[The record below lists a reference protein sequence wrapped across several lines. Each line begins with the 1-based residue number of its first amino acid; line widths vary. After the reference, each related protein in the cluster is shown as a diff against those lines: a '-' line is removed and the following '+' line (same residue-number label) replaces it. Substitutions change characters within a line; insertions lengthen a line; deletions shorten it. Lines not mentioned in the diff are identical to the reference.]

1 MILRCRFKRSEVVS
15 AVRFL
20 EELDILWIDPYA
32 TLTYDSF
39 KVISGLELFF
49 EIKKF
54 YQSETR
60 V

>member
-1 MILRCRFKRSEVVS
+1 MWDRTG
-15 AVRFL
+15 
-20 EELDILWIDPYA
+20 LWIDPYA
-32 TLTYDSF
+32 TLTYAGF

-54 YQSETR
+54 YQSEAR